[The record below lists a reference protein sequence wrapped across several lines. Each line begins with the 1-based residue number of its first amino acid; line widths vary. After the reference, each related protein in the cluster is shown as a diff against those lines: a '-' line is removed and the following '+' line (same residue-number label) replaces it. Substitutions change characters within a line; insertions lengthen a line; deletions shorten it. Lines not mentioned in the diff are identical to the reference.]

1 MNTASPAAGEAAQT
15 PAQHFPSHFAP
26 GSLVRARGR
35 EWIVLPGASPDELHL
50 RPLSG
55 SEEDAAVLCPAL
67 EFDPVVPATFP
78 PPDGRLRA
86 SQETALLLRDA
97 LLMSLR
103 RGAGPFRSFG
113 NLAFEPRTYQ
123 LVPLLMALKLDV
135 VRLLIADDVGIG
147 KTIEAGMIAREL
159 LDRGELKR
167 FAVLCPPH
175 LVEQWVRELD
185 DRFHIKA
192 VAVTAGSA
200 ARLERGLP
208 ATDNIFTVFPFTV
221 VSLDYIKSD
230 SRRGDFVSR
239 CPELVI
245 VDEAHTCAGSGAGR
259 HQRYDLLRLLTA
271 DSNRHLLLLTATPHS
286 GDETS
291 FHNLLGL
298 LKQEFSQ
305 LHALTGNARDRL
317 RERLANHFVQRQ
329 RVDIDEWHDSGIFPR
344 RETANQPYTL
354 SGQWDTFFES
364 VLDYC
369 SSVVERAGE
378 DERRQR
384 LNFWGTLALMR
395 CVASSPA
402 AAVQAL
408 RTRMNAQM
416 TGEEEDEL
424 RERVFDG
431 TEESLTQDDGELP
444 VQTDDPELASLVT
457 QAERLLGQ
465 KGDPKLVALIKHLDE
480 LLRDGFAPVV
490 FCRYIAT
497 AHYLHEQLKNRFPG
511 ITTGVVTGESTPDE
525 RRQRVDELT
534 EADRPL
540 LIATDCL
547 SEGINLQHGFNA
559 VVHYDLSWN
568 PTRHEQREGRV
579 DRFGQEGVLRDGK
592 RIVRAILMWGNNNPV
607 DAVVLEVILKK
618 AKKIREELGV
628 PVPLPDDDH
637 TLTNALL
644 QAVLVRRHEI
654 RARREEATRQGV
666 LALDFPEVPQIKAM
680 ETAWVDAKEK
690 AKKNRTVF
698 AQNKLKPADVLPEW
712 ERMQAALGQTDDVRR
727 FVHRALSRLGAGLEE
742 RGRSYRAPLVPLPEV
757 LRERLLAEN
766 LHGTLKISFTQPPAI
781 GARFVHRSHP
791 LVGILADGLLETSL
805 NTSSASKFGIGEPN
819 GGEAENLSA
828 DPALLGRTG
837 CWATQAVQRQAIVL
851 LLRLRHQLVT
861 QGAAPLLVEEAVA
874 IALVAADGGQR
885 MTLVTTEEPLDW
897 LSAPTAE
904 EVADRLRAEQVSVA
918 LAQLSGW
925 TGLLENFARERADA
939 LLTDHERVREA
950 SGIRTARG
958 RATVRALLPVD
969 VIGVFV
975 LLPSLGF

>member
-1 MNTASPAAGEAAQT
+1 MSAPAPASAELPR
-15 PAQHFPSHFAP
+15 HFAP

-35 EWIVLPGASPDELHL
+35 EWIVLPGASEDALHL

-55 SEEDAAVLCPAL
+55 SEADATVLCPAL
-67 EFDPVVPATFP
+67 EFDPVVPARFP

-147 KTIEAGMIAREL
+147 KTIEAGMIAREM

-175 LVEQWVRELD
+175 LVEQWLCELD
-185 DRFHIKA
+185 DRFHIRA
-192 VAVTAGSA
+192 VAVTAGNA

-208 ATDNIFTVFPFTV
+208 ATENIFTVFPFTV

-245 VDEAHTCAGSGAGR
+245 VDEAHTCAGTGVGR
-259 HQRYDLLRLLTA
+259 HQRHDLLRLLAA
-271 DSNRHLLLLTATPHS
+271 DAHRHMLFLTATPHS
-286 GDETS
+286 GDETG
-291 FHNLLGL
+291 FHKLLGL
-298 LKQEFSQ
+298 LKPEFSQ
-305 LHALTGNARDRL
+305 LQTLTGNARDRL
-317 RERLANHFVQRQ
+317 RERLASHFVQRQ
-329 RVDIDEWHDSGIFPR
+329 RVDIGEWHDSGIFPR
-344 RETANQPYTL
+344 RQTANQPYTL
-354 SGQWDTFFES
+354 SGQWESFFES

-369 SSVVERAGE
+369 SAVVERAGD

-408 RTRMNAQM
+408 RTRMGTQLS
-416 TGEEEDEL
+416 GEEEDDL

-431 TEESLTQDDGELP
+431 TEDSLPQDDGELP
-444 VQTDDPELASLVT
+444 AQTDAPELAALVA
-457 QAERLLGQ
+457 QAEQLLGQ
-465 KGDPKLVALIKHLDE
+465 KGDPKLAALTRHLQG
-480 LLRDGFAPVV
+480 LIRDGFAPVV

-497 AHYLHEQLKNRFPG
+497 AHYLYDQLKRTFPAT
-511 ITTGVVTGESTPDE
+511 TTGVVTGELTPDE
-525 RRQRVDELT
+525 RRQRVDQLT
-534 EADRPL
+534 EADHRL

-579 DRFGQEGVLRDGK
+579 DRFGQEGVIRNGK
-592 RIVRAILMWGNNNPV
+592 RIVRAILMWGDNNPV
-607 DAVVLEVILKK
+607 DAVILEVILKK
-618 AKKIREELGV
+618 ARKIREELGV

-637 TLTNALL
+637 TLTHALL
-644 QAVLVRRHEI
+644 QAVLLRRHEM
-654 RARREEATRQGV
+654 RARRQKDTRQGV
-666 LALDFPEVPQIKAM
+666 LPLDFPEVPQVKAM
-680 ETAWVDAKEK
+680 ATAWVDAAEK
-690 AKKNRTVF
+690 ARKNRTVF

-712 ERMQAALGQTDDVRR
+712 EKMQAALGQTGDVRR
-727 FVHRALSRLGAGLEE
+727 FVQRALSRLGAALEE
-742 RGRSYRAPLVPLPEV
+742 HGCGYRVPLASLPEA

-791 LVGILADGLLETSL
+791 LVGILADSFLESSL
-805 NTSSASKFGIGEPN
+805 NAASARVGSGDTAN
-819 GGEAENLSA
+819 GEAEGLGA
-828 DPALLGRTG
+828 DPAVLARTG
-837 CWATQAVQRQAIVL
+837 CWTTQAVQRQSTVL
-851 LLRLRHQLVT
+851 LLRLRHQLVSQET
-861 QGAAPLLVEEAVA
+861 DPLLVEEAAA
-874 IALVAADGGQR
+874 IALVAAAGGQR
-885 MTLVTTEEPLDW
+885 VERVSTAEPLDW
-897 LSAPTAE
+897 LAAPTAE
-904 EVADRLRAEQVSVA
+904 EVADKLRAEQVTNA
-918 LAQLSGW
+918 LAQLDAW
-925 TGLLENFARERADA
+925 QPLLRRFAEDRANA
-939 LLTDHERVREA
+939 LLADHERVREA
-950 SGIRTARG
+950 SGVRTARG
-958 RATVRALLPVD
+958 RASVRALLPVD
-969 VIGVFV
+969 VIGAFV
-975 LLPSLGF
+975 LLPSLDF